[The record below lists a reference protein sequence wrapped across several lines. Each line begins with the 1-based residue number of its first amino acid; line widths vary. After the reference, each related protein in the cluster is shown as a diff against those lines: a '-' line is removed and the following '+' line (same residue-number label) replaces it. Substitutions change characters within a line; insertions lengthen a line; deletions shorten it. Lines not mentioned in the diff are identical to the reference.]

1 MLNAFDLFVLNKI
14 NLTEIKEEIKARY
27 GDEDIDHSEFY
38 SILNEMNICPKS
50 LTYQEIE
57 ELLKGELRK

>member
-14 NLTEIKEEIKARY
+14 NLSEIKEEINARY
-27 GDEDIDHSEFY
+27 GDEDIIHSELY
-38 SILNEMNICPKS
+38 SVLNDMNVCPKS
-50 LTYQEIE
+50 LTHQELE